1 MTRSP
6 CGGCAGLIA
15 GFKAKAP
22 KHDVTFNISM
32 MTLYKGGAEGS
43 VQALELLHK
52 EGHKLSVVTIDQ
64 ILEQKMF
71 KDDEVPA
78 ELKKDI
84 DGKTAKLEAAIK
96 KIQEA

>member
-1 MTRSP
+1 
-6 CGGCAGLIA
+6 LLA
-15 GFKAKAP
+15 GFKNKVP
-22 KHDVTFNISM
+22 LYDVSFSIGM

-43 VQALELLHK
+43 VAALELLHK

-64 ILEQKMF
+64 VMEQKMF

-78 ELKKDI
+78 ELKADI